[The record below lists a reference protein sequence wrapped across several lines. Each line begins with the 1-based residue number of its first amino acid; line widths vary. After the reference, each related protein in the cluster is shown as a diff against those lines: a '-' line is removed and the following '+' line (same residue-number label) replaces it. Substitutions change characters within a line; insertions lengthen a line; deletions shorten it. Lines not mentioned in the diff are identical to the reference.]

1 MLKSV
6 DIRAQLAQKTAE
18 VQAIVELA
26 TVENRELTTEEK
38 SSVDR
43 IQGIEDKAGEIASL
57 KSDYERAVRFESR
70 VTELASGFGS
80 TIGKSEESPQAKA
93 ITIPA
98 KALRHGALNA
108 FKGECAEKD
117 AYVTGR
123 WLAANFLGHEPSK
136 NWLKDHGV
144 QNSLSTDSNEKG
156 GIFVPIETETSIIRL
171 VEQYGVFRRYA
182 QVTPMASDRKVQPV
196 RTAGMTAYPV
206 AETNTGNEG
215 SNAGTKSEP
224 AYTTAELVARKWKAW
239 LKMSDELN
247 EDSLISMADQVATEM
262 ALAFAYAEDNAGFNG
277 DGTSAYHGIIGV
289 MNALNAGSIYTSLA
303 GNIAFSS
310 LDYADFEGMAGKLPD
325 FPGISPSWFITKEGY
340 YASMHRLLSAAGG
353 NDMNNLASGG
363 GMTFLGHPVVFVNVL
378 NKTLTNQT
386 STKLLAFGDLRM
398 AALFG
403 DRRGVTLSL
412 TDQRYW
418 DEDQIAIKATE
429 RFDINV
435 HSKGTASEEGALL
448 VLATPGA

>member
-1 MLKSV
+1 MLKSS

-26 TVENRELTTEEK
+26 TVENRELTADEK
-38 SSVDR
+38 GVVDR
-43 IQGIEDKAGEIASL
+43 IQGIEDKPGEIAAL

-70 VTELASGFGS
+70 VSELAGDFGAKV
-80 TIGKSEESPQAKA
+80 GQPEKQPESKA

-98 KALRHGALNA
+98 RARRHGALNA
-108 FKGECAEKD
+108 FQGVDAEKD

-144 QNSLSTDSNEKG
+144 QNALSTDSNEKG
-156 GIFVPIETETSIIRL
+156 GIFVPIETETSIVRL

-215 SNAGTKSEP
+215 SNTGTKSEP

-247 EDSLISMADQVATEM
+247 EDALISIADQVATEM

-277 DGTSAYHGIIGV
+277 DGTSTYHGIVGV
-289 MNALNAGSIYTSLA
+289 MNALNAGSLYTA
-303 GNIAFSS
+303 IGGNTAFST
-310 LDYADFEGMAGKLPD
+310 LDYADFEAMAGKLPD
-325 FPGISPSWFITKEGY
+325 FPGITPAWFISKEGY

-353 NDMNNLASGG
+353 NDMNNLMSGG

-378 NKTLTNQT
+378 NKTLTAQT
-386 STKLLAFGDLRM
+386 NTKLLAFGDLRM

-448 VLATPGA
+448 ILQTPGS